1 MVGLSAGYFISR
13 SAIDFL
19 KINYTEKDLTELSK
33 LRKTPDKGPSA
44 LRIRMVDLGGVG
56 VVPDSTQWGNNYE
69 HNQRFFEEVMRVGP
83 PFVDEEAL
91 ALEREKLGFYC
102 GKMAGYG
109 YNSIALPWFLEYINF
124 DKIVWSFFFI
134 YFR

>member
-33 LRKTPDKGPSA
+33 LRRAPDAEPTA
-44 LRIRMVDLGGVG
+44 LPIRMVDLGGVG
-56 VVPDSTQWGNNYE
+56 VVPDSIDWGDNYE
-69 HNQRFFEEVMRVGP
+69 HNQRFFEEVMLVGP

-91 ALEREKLGFYC
+91 ALERE
-102 GKMAGYG
+102 
-109 YNSIALPWFLEYINF
+109 
-124 DKIVWSFFFI
+124 
-134 YFR
+134 